1 MVRLRQGTNE
11 AKGKN
16 KVPDIKTF
24 VRNLD
29 RDKQDRD
36 RMLDEQ
42 HGQNNSS
49 QSEVTPHKVTKAGKE
64 GTRRTVHDPTTGK
77 EIQIEDVDTDF
88 VEAVENPQAWPRPS
102 SIFTYTY

>member
-1 MVRLRQGTNE
+1 LRQGTNE

-24 VRNLD
+24 MRNLD

-42 HGQNNSS
+42 RGQNNLS
-49 QSEVTPHKVTKAGKE
+49 QSEATPHKVTKAGKE

-77 EIQIEDVDTDF
+77 EVQIEDVDTDF

-102 SIFTYTY
+102 SVFTYTY